1 MNERHFLIIG
11 AGIGG
16 LTAAAALQRAGAR
29 VTVFEQAPELKEI
42 GAGVIITPQAMH
54 GFDYLGIANRIAA
67 EAGPAERYH
76 ARHYATGE
84 ILMQG
89 PPPETF
95 RARYGAGFHQCHRAD
110 LHSALADAAAAG
122 GNYTLHLGHC
132 FVGATQHG
140 GRVTATFANGES
152 YEGDALI
159 GCDGNASRVRT
170 STFGSEPV
178 KYTEQVAYRALL
190 DFNLVPEALL
200 DAPYSYF
207 VGPRR
212 MLLFYPLRNRK
223 LMNVIGIAH
232 EPDWQEEGWIIPA
245 TRDEFVRL
253 YEDFHPAVLALLA
266 ALPEGAIFKWALRDR
281 EPLTEW
287 VQDRIAMLG
296 DAAHPMTPFLGQGA
310 CLAIEDG
317 IVLARAVEQAS
328 SVAEAFTLYE
338 GARKQRTTMVQLA
351 SRDRALD
358 LQGRKTGSA
367 GPGKNAESMG
377 LFAYNP
383 ATVPL

>member
-1 MNERHFLIIG
+1 MKETHFLIVG

-54 GFDYLGIANRIAA
+54 AFDYLGIADRVAA
-67 EAGPAERYH
+67 EAGPPERYH

-84 ILMQG
+84 VMLQG
-89 PPPETF
+89 PTIEEF

-122 GNYTLHLGHC
+122 GSYTLHLGHRL
-132 FVGATQHG
+132 VSATQEG
-140 GRVTATFANGES
+140 ARVTATFANGMR

-159 GCDGNASRVRT
+159 GCDGSASMVRT

-190 DFNLVPEALL
+190 DFNDVPEALL

-207 VGPRR
+207 VGPGR

-245 TRDEFVRL
+245 TQDEFVQL
-253 YEDFHPAVLALLA
+253 YQDFHPAVLALLG
-266 ALPEGAIFKWALRDR
+266 ALPEDAIFKWALRDR
-281 EPLTEW
+281 EPLPEW
-287 VQDRIAMLG
+287 VQGRIAMLG

-317 IVLARAVEQAS
+317 IVLARAVAQAS
-328 SVAEAFTLYE
+328 TVAEAFALYE
-338 GARKQRTTMVQLA
+338 GARKQRATTVQLA
-351 SRDRALD
+351 SRDRGRD
-358 LQGRKTGSA
+358 LQGRRTGTA
-367 GPGKNAESMG
+367 GPGQNAEGMG

-383 ATVPL
+383 VTVPL

>member
-1 MNERHFLIIG
+1 MKDAHFLVVG

-54 GFDYLGIANRIAA
+54 SFDYLGIADRVAA
-67 EAGPAERYH
+67 EAGPAECYH
-76 ARHYATGE
+76 SQDYATGE
-84 ILMQG
+84 ILLRG
-89 PPPETF
+89 PSSEEF
-95 RARYGAGFHQCHRAD
+95 RTRFGAGFHQCHRAD

-122 GNYTLHLGHC
+122 GNYTLHLGHR
-132 FVGATQHG
+132 FVGATQEG
-140 GRVTATFANGES
+140 GRVTATFANGLR
-152 YEGDALI
+152 YEADALI
-159 GCDGNASRVRT
+159 GCDGNASLVRT

-178 KYTEQVAYRALL
+178 KYTEQVAYRAVL
-190 DFNLVPEALL
+190 DFDRVPKALL
-200 DAPYSYF
+200 NAPYSYF
-207 VGPRR
+207 VGPGR

-253 YEDFHPAVLALLA
+253 YQDFHPAVLALLG
-266 ALPEGAIFKWALRDR
+266 ALPEDAIFKWALRDR
-281 EPLTEW
+281 EPLSAWT
-287 VQDRIAMLG
+287 QGRITMLG

-317 IVLARAVEQAS
+317 IVLARAVDQAS
-328 SVAEAFTLYE
+328 TVGEAFALYE
-338 GARKQRTTMVQLA
+338 GARKQRTTTVQLA
-351 SRDRALD
+351 SRDRGRD
-358 LQGRKTGSA
+358 LQGRKTGKA
-367 GPGKNAESMG
+367 GPGQNAESMG

>member
-1 MNERHFLIIG
+1 MKNAHFLIVG

-16 LTAAAALQRAGAR
+16 LTAAAALQRAGNR

-54 GFDYLGIANRIAA
+54 AFDYLGIAERVAT
-67 EAGPAERYH
+67 EAGPPERYH

-84 ILMQG
+84 VMLRG
-89 PPPETF
+89 PAVEEF

-122 GNYTLHLGHC
+122 GDYTLHLGHR
-132 FVGATQHG
+132 FVGATQGG
-140 GRVTATFANGES
+140 GRVTATFANGMR

-159 GCDGNASRVRT
+159 GCDGNASTVRT

-190 DFNLVPEALL
+190 DFDRVPEALL
-200 DAPYSYF
+200 EAPYSYF

-232 EPDWQEEGWIIPA
+232 EPNWKEEGWIIPA
-245 TRDEFVRL
+245 TRDEFVGL
-253 YEDFHPAVLALLA
+253 YQDFHPAVHALLN
-266 ALPEGAIFKWALRDR
+266 ALPEGEIFKWALRDR
-281 EPLTEW
+281 EPLPEW
-287 VQDRIAMLG
+287 VQGRIAMLG

-310 CLAIEDG
+310 CIAIEDG
-317 IVLARAVEQAS
+317 IVFARAADRAS
-328 SVAEAFTLYE
+328 TVAEAFALYE
-338 GARKQRTTMVQLA
+338 GARKQRTTNIQLA
-351 SRDRALD
+351 SRDRGMD

-383 ATVPL
+383 VTVPL

>member
-1 MNERHFLIIG
+1 MKDAHFLIVG

-16 LTAAAALQRAGAR
+16 LTAAAALQRAGVR

-54 GFDYLGIANRIAA
+54 AFDYLGIAERVAA
-67 EAGPAERYH
+67 EAGPPDRYH

-84 ILMQG
+84 VMLQG
-89 PPPETF
+89 PTAAEL

-110 LHSALADAAAAG
+110 LHAALADAAAAG
-122 GNYTLHLGHC
+122 GDYTLHLGHR
-132 FVGATQHG
+132 FVGATQEG
-140 GRVTATFANGES
+140 GRVIATFANGMR

-159 GCDGNASRVRT
+159 GCDGNASMVRT

-190 DFNLVPEALL
+190 DFSDVPEALL

-245 TRDEFVRL
+245 TQSEFVQL
-253 YEDFHPAVLALLA
+253 YQDFHPAVLALLG
-266 ALPEGAIFKWALRDR
+266 ALPQGAIFKWALRDR
-281 EPLTEW
+281 EPLSEW
-287 VQDRIAMLG
+287 VQGHIAMLG

-317 IVLARAVEQAS
+317 IVLARAVAQAS
-328 SVAEAFTLYE
+328 TVAEAFATYE
-338 GARKQRTTMVQLA
+338 GARKLRATTVQLA
-351 SRDRALD
+351 SRDRGRD
-358 LQGRKTGSA
+358 LQGRKTGAA
-367 GPGKNAESMG
+367 GPGQNAEGMG
-377 LFAYNP
+377 LFAYDP
-383 ATVPL
+383 TTVPL